1 MTNDPSLAST
11 GPSNL
16 YRPAEVT
23 QLLGISAATLRR
35 WSNRFAEFL
44 VLNDGGSEGGSHRR
58 YTSEDVAVLQRVQE
72 LLDQGLTY
80 EQVTE
85 QLTQDRAAAGL
96 DDSDDLIIDAVDDD
110 FVDETFADGQEP
122 VAESDERL
130 PAEILPPAARF
141 LQDAVKSL
149 NDNQQIILNSQN
161 ASHAMMGVMIQDNL
175 NLKSENTDL
184 RERMLEL
191 EREINEQRRYLAD
204 YRERMET
211 RVRVLEDAV
220 SKLMAGQRT
229 PQPRN
234 RHLRRRSSPTDRR
247 PRPTSSPTP
256 ASNSRNGAAS
266 GQDSSAADT
275 SPLPSPTGRGSFG
288 KVPSPYGRGL
298 G

>member
-1 MTNDPSLAST
+1 MTNDPSLTST

-110 FVDETFADGQEP
+110 FTDETFVDRQEP
-122 VAESDERL
+122 VAETDERL

-229 PQPRN
+229 PPPPPQQPQQYGQPSQQPYGQPPQPYQQPYTGQQQQE
-234 RHLRRRSSPTDRR
+234 RRSFW
-247 PRPTSSPTP
+247 
-256 ASNSRNGAAS
+256 SRLIG
-266 GQDSSAADT
+266 G
-275 SPLPSPTGRGSFG
+275 
-288 KVPSPYGRGL
+288 
-298 G
+298 

>member
-35 WSNRFAEFL
+35 WSGRFSEFL

-58 YTSEDVAVLQRVQE
+58 YTSEDVEVLQRVQE

-85 QLTQDRAAAGL
+85 QLTQDRAAAEL
-96 DDSDDLIIDAVDDD
+96 NESDDLVIDGGDDD
-110 FVDETFADGQEP
+110 LGDNDFTGSRTHAS
-122 VAESDERL
+122 ESDERL
-130 PAEILPPAARF
+130 PAEVLPPAARF
-141 LQDAVKSL
+141 LQDAIKSL

-229 PQPRN
+229 PQPSPQQSQQYGQPPQQPYGQPPQPYQQPYAGQQQQE
-234 RHLRRRSSPTDRR
+234 RRSFW
-247 PRPTSSPTP
+247 
-256 ASNSRNGAAS
+256 SRLIG
-266 GQDSSAADT
+266 G
-275 SPLPSPTGRGSFG
+275 
-288 KVPSPYGRGL
+288 
-298 G
+298 

>member
-1 MTNDPSLAST
+1 MTDDPSLASA
-11 GPSNL
+11 GQSNL
-16 YRPAEVT
+16 YRPAEVA

-35 WSNRFAEFL
+35 WSNRFADFL

-80 EQVTE
+80 EQVTD
-85 QLTQDRAAAGL
+85 QLTQDHMSDKSPEL
-96 DDSDDLIIDAVDDD
+96 DEFISDEDDES
-110 FVDETFADGQEP
+110 FSDEDPALDQEFEP
-122 VAESDERL
+122 ASAERL

-149 NDNQQIILNSQN
+149 TDTQQIILNSQI
-161 ASHAMMGVMIQDNL
+161 ASRDLMGVMIQDNL

-191 EREINEQRRYLAD
+191 ERELGEQRRYHGD

-220 SKLMAGQRT
+220 SKLMASQRPQQSAPQQPQQSYGQP
-229 PQPRN
+229 PQAYPQQYQQPYAAPQQQE
-234 RHLRRRSSPTDRR
+234 RRSFW
-247 PRPTSSPTP
+247 
-256 ASNSRNGAAS
+256 SRLIG
-266 GQDSSAADT
+266 G
-275 SPLPSPTGRGSFG
+275 
-288 KVPSPYGRGL
+288 
-298 G
+298 

>member
-11 GPSNL
+11 GQSNL

-35 WSNRFAEFL
+35 WSGRFSEFL

-58 YTSEDVAVLQRVQE
+58 YTSEDVEVLQRVQE

-85 QLTQDRAAAGL
+85 QLTQDRAAAEL
-96 DDSDDLIIDAVDDD
+96 DESDDLVIDEGDQDLADNA
-110 FVDETFADGQEP
+110 FAGSQEP
-122 VAESDERL
+122 ASESDERL
-130 PAEILPPAARF
+130 PAEVLPPAARF
-141 LQDAVKSL
+141 LQDAVRNL
-149 NDNQQIILNSQN
+149 TDTQQIILNSQI
-161 ASHAMMGVMIQDNL
+161 ASRDLMGVMIQDNL
-175 NLKSENTDL
+175 NLKGENTDL

-229 PQPRN
+229 PQPPPQQSQQYGQPPQQPYGPPPQPYQQPYAGQQQQE
-234 RHLRRRSSPTDRR
+234 RRSFW
-247 PRPTSSPTP
+247 
-256 ASNSRNGAAS
+256 SRLIG
-266 GQDSSAADT
+266 G
-275 SPLPSPTGRGSFG
+275 
-288 KVPSPYGRGL
+288 
-298 G
+298 